1 MEFQRVREI
10 IGKVLGIDPEK
21 IDEDADFTDDLGA
34 DSLDLFEILLDV
46 EEEFDLKLRE
56 ENLYMIHTVAD
67 AVWQI
72 KELMQE

>member
-1 MEFQRVREI
+1 MEFQRVRKI
-10 IGKVLGIDPEK
+10 IGKVLEIDPEL

-46 EEEFDLKLRE
+46 EEEFDLELRE

>member
-46 EEEFDLKLRE
+46 EEEFDLELRE